1 MGHGAIRDQL
11 LERTNGTP
19 LALTLKVK
27 HCATASEKACLWN
40 RSLCRSA
47 AGLPV
52 ALGFVSLGHGS
63 WSRG

>member
-27 HCATASEKACLWN
+27 HCATASERLVCGTGH
-40 RSLCRSA
+40 CV
-47 AGLPV
+47 GQPQ
-52 ALGFVSLGHGS
+52 VSLS
-63 WSRG
+63 LLALSR